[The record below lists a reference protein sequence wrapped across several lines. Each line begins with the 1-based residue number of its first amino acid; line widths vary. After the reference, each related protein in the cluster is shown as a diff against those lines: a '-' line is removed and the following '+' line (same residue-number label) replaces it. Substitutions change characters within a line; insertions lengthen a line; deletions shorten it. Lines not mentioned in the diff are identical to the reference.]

1 MTEPV
6 RPGSLFGWFSRLS
19 SKVQSL
25 LAGLLLLLGAFPTI
39 AWIENRAVDAA
50 RFDEQRTSLAVS
62 VPPDAVD
69 SSHEGQLVHVVG
81 ELSTTETLTDPILN
95 FGLVALQME
104 RQVEMFQWVE
114 HTHSETRATPGGG
127 SKSEQVATYARQW
140 SAKPVDS
147 RRFVEKGYDNPTE
160 RFVTDW
166 RAEAT
171 TANLG
176 AFSVPA
182 FLREQYQALTPVELT
197 VADLDRLSPDL
208 KARLKLLEGRLVSS
222 ADPAQP
228 QVGDL
233 RIRLVAARPG
243 RVTVLARQTG
253 NSFEPYLPN
262 AAGVAPIGRMQSNE
276 VTADELLAGLQPD
289 ASKWTWW
296 LRGVGVILVW
306 LGVVCVSGP
315 VTTACSVT
323 PYVNDIV
330 LATGRLFPTYV
341 AFLVW
346 VITVSGHW
354 FGLSPVFVIGG
365 YLVLIALTYQ
375 LWVRGRSLRA
385 RSRSTS
391 TRATSSR
398 ANAM

>member
-6 RPGSLFGWFSRLS
+6 RPGSLFSWFSRLS

-50 RFDEQRTSLAVS
+50 RFEEQRTSLAVS

-81 ELSTTETLTDPILN
+81 ELSTTETLTDPILKV
-95 FGLVALQME
+95 GLVALKME

-114 HTHSETRATPGGG
+114 HTHLETRATPGGG
-127 SKSEQVATYARQW
+127 TKSERVATYSRQW
-140 SAKPVDS
+140 SAKPIDS

-160 RFVTDW
+160 RFLVDW
-166 RAEAT
+166 RAEVAS
-171 TANLG
+171 AKLG
-176 AFSVPA
+176 AFIVPR
-182 FLREQYQALTPVELT
+182 FLLEQFQALTPVELT
-197 VADLDRLSPDL
+197 AADFDRLSPDL
-208 KARLKLLEGRLVSS
+208 KSRLKRHDGRFVSS
-222 ADPAQP
+222 ADPTQP

-233 RIRLVAARPG
+233 RIRLVAASPSP
-243 RVTVLARQTG
+243 VTVLARQTG
-253 NSFEPYLPN
+253 SSFEPYLPN
-262 AAGVAPIGRMQSNE
+262 AAGLAPIGRLQVNE
-276 VTADELLAGLQPD
+276 VPANELLAGLQPD

-296 LRGVGVILVW
+296 LRGVGLMLVW

-315 VTTACSVT
+315 VTTACTVT

-346 VITVSGHW
+346 GITFSGHW
-354 FGLSPVFVIGG
+354 FGLRPMFVILG
-365 YLVLIALTYQ
+365 YLLLIAVTYF
-375 LWVRGRSLRA
+375 LWVRGQSLRA
-385 RSRSTS
+385 RSRSKAPRSTS
-391 TRATSSR
+391 AR